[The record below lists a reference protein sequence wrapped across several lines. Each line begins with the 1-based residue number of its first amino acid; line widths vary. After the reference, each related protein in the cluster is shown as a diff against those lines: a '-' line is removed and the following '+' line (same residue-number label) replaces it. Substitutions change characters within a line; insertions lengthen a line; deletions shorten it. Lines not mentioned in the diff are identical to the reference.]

1 VRANL
6 HEPPLLLM
14 DEATVG
20 LDPKSRRD
28 LLLALHE
35 DVRARGAC
43 VLWATHLVPE
53 AEGADRVLVL
63 HKGRLLADGTPA
75 AVTQALGAESLE
87 AGFIARTQ

>member
-1 VRANL
+1 
-6 HEPPLLLM
+6 M

-28 LLLALHE
+28 LLQALHE
-35 DVRARGAC
+35 DVRGRGAS

-63 HKGRLLADGTPA
+63 HKGKLLADGSPA
-75 AVTQALGAESLE
+75 AVTQALGGPTLE
-87 AGFIARTQ
+87 DAFICSTVPWADAARAA